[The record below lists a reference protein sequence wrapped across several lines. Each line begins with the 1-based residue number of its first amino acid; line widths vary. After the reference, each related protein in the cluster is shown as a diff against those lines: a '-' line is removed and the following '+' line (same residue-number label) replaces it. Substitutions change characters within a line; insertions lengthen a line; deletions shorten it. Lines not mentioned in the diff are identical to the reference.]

1 MVSGMRR
8 ASHKSSI
15 RRMESVLC
23 FLWEP
28 HQDLLSMI
36 SWRDGKADRGDRTKG
51 RAKVQELRVVTLL
64 KSLSL
69 MGKEEKDM
77 TGGETRVCVS
87 FVCLRG
93 QACEHLYRGKRI
105 IRKAVLKGPQSC
117 LISHRSCSNI
127 STLTLPHPNLSSS
140 YLTVSGLPM
149 PMLVFPSF
157 ISVHWRA
164 STSVKSHHS
173 FPPSSN
179 PSLSDSCHLNPGDR
193 LTEGLFWNS
202 TGCLYTKHRLANYKF
217 SNYPQMFSVLW

>member
-1 MVSGMRR
+1 MMKWWVGWGGHLISQVLEGWSQCDTFYESLTRICWAWFLEGMGRQTVGTEQKGERKSKNWGWWLSSGVCLWWERKRR
-8 ASHKSSI
+8 TWL
-15 RRMESVLC
+15 E
-23 FLWEP
+23 
-28 HQDLLSMI
+28 
-36 SWRDGKADRGDRTKG
+36 GKLGF
-51 RAKVQELRVVTLL
+51 
-64 KSLSL
+64 
-69 MGKEEKDM
+69 
-77 TGGETRVCVS
+77 CVS

-127 STLTLPHPNLSSS
+127 STLTLPHNLSSS

-164 STSVKSHHS
+164 STFVKSHHS

-179 PSLSDSCHLNPGDR
+179 PSLSASCHLNPGDK
-193 LTEGLFWNS
+193 LTEELFWNS
-202 TGCLYTKHRLANYKF
+202 TGCPVHKTQISKL
-217 SNYPQMFSVLW
+217 QI